1 MRGKLETSLL
11 KSTIKLIRIS
21 AKSTCLIT
29 THCVYSA
36 NPLLQKFRCA
46 IYEAATMQEFYK
58 TVGPLHLK

>member
-1 MRGKLETSLL
+1 MSLL

-46 IYEAATMQEFYK
+46 IYEAATIQEFYK
-58 TVGPLHLK
+58 TVGLLHLK